1 MTAATTPPGYQPLF
15 DPGAATQP
23 FDPDRAYRLGDR
35 STAAAL
41 PYVYDAD
48 ITLAVNVGLDPA
60 DAAGDPGFA
69 PAQDPTPVNPGAG
82 RSVVLIDEIDKAD
95 PDVPNDLL
103 VPLGSYQFQ
112 VEDGPPVTAAHPPLV
127 IITTNEERELP
138 RAFLRRC
145 VILALAAPDAERLR
159 EIAAAHFGALDPQ
172 LLDAV
177 QVVYLRIRAQRIDA
191 QEPPPS
197 LAEVRDPLA
206 AGRGVPPPRGRGGA
220 GGGRPG
226 RARGG
231 GARAPRGGA
240 GPPGPPGD
248 PPGPRAGGRRS
259 GGCGTRR
266 PAQPGSTRPTCYRPR
281 SSAPSC
287 PRCAGARRP
296 PALSTSRS
304 WSTGSRGGSRS
315 VACRSPRCR
324 PPGGACRSWW
334 TSGTGCGRSRGTSA
348 TWSGRWN
355 AWPGRTASR
364 CSASPGRRW
373 SRPGPGAV
381 RCGPG
386 CRTGHR
392 WRVSRWSCSR
402 TSGPAPCQRTRPPS
416 RRGGRGL
423 RDHQRPPGPNSLAVG
438 PEPPPREPPG
448 RA

>member
-48 ITLAVNVGLDPA
+48 ITLAVNVALAAGRPLLVRGHPGTGKSSLARSVAERLAWRFYPVTVSSRTSARDLQWSFDTVARLADAQALPPGSALPPHARYVVPGALWWAFDPASAARRGLDPA

-177 QVVYLRIRAQRIDA
+177 QVVYLRIRAERIDA
-191 QEPPPS
+191 KEPPPS
-197 LAEVRDPLA
+197 VAEFLDTLA
-206 AGRGVPPPRGRGGA
+206 
-220 GGGRPG
+220 
-226 RARGG
+226 
-231 GARAPRGGA
+231 
-240 GPPGPPGD
+240 
-248 PPGPRAGGRRS
+248 
-259 GGCGTRR
+259 
-266 PAQPGSTRPTCYRPR
+266 
-281 SSAPSC
+281 SC
-287 PRCAGARRP
+287 
-296 PALSTSRS
+296 
-304 WSTGSRGGSRS
+304 
-315 VACRSPRCR
+315 
-324 PPGGACRSWW
+324 
-334 TSGTGCGRSRGTSA
+334 
-348 TWSGRWN
+348 
-355 AWPGRTASR
+355 
-364 CSASPGRRW
+364 
-373 SRPGPGAV
+373 
-381 RCGPG
+381 
-386 CRTGHR
+386 
-392 WRVSRWSCSR
+392 
-402 TSGPAPCQRTRPPS
+402 
-416 RRGGRGL
+416 RGL
-423 RDHQRPPGPNSLAVG
+423 GLAPADANWKDLATLLLAKVTAIPPEQP
-438 PEPPPREPPG
+438 
-448 RA
+448 